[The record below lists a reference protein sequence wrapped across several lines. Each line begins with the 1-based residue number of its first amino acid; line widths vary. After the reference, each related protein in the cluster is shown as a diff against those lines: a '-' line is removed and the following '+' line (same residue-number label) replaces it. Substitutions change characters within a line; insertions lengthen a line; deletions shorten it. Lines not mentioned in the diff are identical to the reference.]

1 MWYYGSRG
9 MIYYL
14 TRSKP
19 PLPPSTKPMPKY
31 RLLLESGRDLIFNS
45 KNHHDNPEE
54 VEDLAYEAIE
64 EAALMDDYFI
74 DIERIYV

>member
-1 MWYYGSRG
+1 
-9 MIYYL
+9 
-14 TRSKP
+14 
-19 PLPPSTKPMPKY
+19 MPKY
-31 RLLLESGRDLIFNS
+31 RLLLESGRDLIFDS